1 VDTTTGYSVHVSV
14 EVLPGDA
21 AVYHAS
27 PLNPLS
33 GVVPTIQ
40 AVDSGTGEVK
50 DLTAGRHPRYS
61 STGHL
66 LFQDPREGILL
77 VASFDA
83 VRLEL
88 TGEPFPLADGLLV
101 GGNSPV
107 SFTFSQTGR
116 LVYCTG
122 TIGEAPIPVWVE
134 RDGSAREIDSGWRV
148 SGDSRVASVALSP
161 DNARLALSIEASEG
175 NADLWVKQ
183 LDTGPLS
190 RLTFEGTHNI
200 RSTWTPDGQS
210 VTFVSTRGGG
220 FRGLNLWTKRADGS
234 GAAELVL
241 DRDAPL
247 NEVLYSPD
255 GAWLIFREGDV
266 GAADIYAV
274 RLGVDNEPVPLV
286 VTEFQERAISLS
298 PNGRWLAYV
307 SNRSGRDEVYVV
319 PFLDAGASLRQSVRR
334 RGDGAGVGAQR
345 RGVVL
350 REWCEG
356 LVALQVD
363 ADDSFAAGRT
373 CCSP

>member
-1 VDTTTGYSVHVSV
+1 VVIPEDQSFHPRRGDFDLSNDGSLLVYRGVGDEGQPQLWARQWDALDATPVRDTDGAGRPAISPDGREVAFNVGNGVIRVVPLPGGVSRTLTDSAWFAGGPPQWSPDGGWIYFTNPSQGLSRLPAGGGIAEIVTVVDTTTGYSVHVSV

-40 AVDSGTGEVK
+40 AVDSGTEEVK

-134 RDGSAREIDSGWRV
+134 RDGSAREIDSG
-148 SGDSRVASVALSP
+148 
-161 DNARLALSIEASEG
+161 
-175 NADLWVKQ
+175 
-183 LDTGPLS
+183 
-190 RLTFEGTHNI
+190 
-200 RSTWTPDGQS
+200 
-210 VTFVSTRGGG
+210 
-220 FRGLNLWTKRADGS
+220 
-234 GAAELVL
+234 
-241 DRDAPL
+241 
-247 NEVLYSPD
+247 
-255 GAWLIFREGDV
+255 
-266 GAADIYAV
+266 
-274 RLGVDNEPVPLV
+274 
-286 VTEFQERAISLS
+286 
-298 PNGRWLAYV
+298 
-307 SNRSGRDEVYVV
+307 
-319 PFLDAGASLRQSVRR
+319 
-334 RGDGAGVGAQR
+334 
-345 RGVVL
+345 
-350 REWCEG
+350 
-356 LVALQVD
+356 
-363 ADDSFAAGRT
+363 
-373 CCSP
+373 